1 MQPATATKKLAYL
14 TQNTISV
21 LFCHLVTPTRFHLA
35 FNCTSTAAVRGENGR
50 EKWQGQTGA
59 FVTGCE
65 TAKCARRGI
74 GLRTTRLFDVKTH
87 AAKKREG
94 IDAAGLHKQHGE
106 QER

>member
-1 MQPATATKKLAYL
+1 M
-14 TQNTISV
+14 
-21 LFCHLVTPTRFHLA
+21 
-35 FNCTSTAAVRGENGR
+35 GG
-50 EKWQGQTGA
+50 KWQVQTGA

-94 IDAAGLHKQHGE
+94 IDAAGCTSCTANKSDEKGE
-106 QER
+106 G